1 MTTHTNHALLIG
13 QVLQTWQFGG
23 DLFARLQITRPPFY
37 PSEGG
42 PLDLVTVALPG
53 AVAHGIALDDGD
65 HLQVSGF
72 IRNVERQTKLSD
84 LVKRDLPDNLART
97 RVPQIFTEVVAVHW
111 QKISKQ

>member
-1 MTTHTNHALLIG
+1 MTHHSNHVLIIG

-23 DLFARLQITRPPFY
+23 DLFVRLQITRPAFY

-53 AVAHGIALDDGD
+53 AVAHGITFEPGD
-65 HLQVSGF
+65 HLHVSGF

-84 LVKRDLPDNLART
+84 LVKRDLPEGLART

-111 QKISKQ
+111 QKISK